1 MSIELNPEERQAA
14 VASIERW
21 FREHMEEPIGNVAAM
36 GLLGFFVDEVGPCL
50 YNRGVADAQER
61 LHQRV
66 DEVDI
71 ELHAEPFG
79 HWAKVDGGRGLRRGR
94 T

>member
-1 MSIELNPEERQAA
+1 MSIELNREERQAA

-21 FREHMEEPIGNVAAM
+21 FKEHMDEPIGNVAAM
-36 GLLGFFVDEVGPCL
+36 GLLGFFVDEVGPCI

-61 LHQRV
+61 LRQRV

-79 HWAKVDGGRGLRRGR
+79 HWNKVDGGRGMRRGR